1 MVHWGDLALLLLLGR
16 VWRLHVVSFFVWT
29 AAWGKVLITDH
40 LRKSSFTIM
49 DWCCLCR
56 CNGESVDHLLLH
68 CGEVSQ
74 LWSFAL
80 RSFGVYWIL
89 PMRVI
94 DLLANW
100 RNWLGKHS
108 SNVWSL
114 DIVWCGLFGGREIIT
129 YLKIRCFLEI
139 RSWLCLRPLCLIGLM
154 NGDLLL
160 QNPLCCF

>member
-1 MVHWGDLALLLLLGR
+1 
-16 VWRLHVVSFFVWT
+16 
-29 AAWGKVLITDH
+29 
-40 LRKSSFTIM
+40 M
-49 DWCCLCR
+49 DWCYLCR

-94 DLLANW
+94 DLLASW

-108 SNVWSL
+108 SNVWNL
-114 DIVWCGLFGGREIIT
+114 DIV
-129 YLKIRCFLEI
+129 
-139 RSWLCLRPLCLIGLM
+139 
-154 NGDLLL
+154 
-160 QNPLCCF
+160 